1 MSFQSAFNTED
12 NEIAEIN
19 MTPLVDVMLVL
30 LIIFMVT
37 LPVIQ
42 HAVKL
47 ELPQASN
54 QANPVKPEQI
64 QLAIDLDGIVHWQNQ
79 AVTQAELAA
88 LMSQAA
94 GHEPLPELHLR
105 ADKKVAYEAVA
116 QVISLA
122 QNNGLKKIAFVTS
135 PHSPPK

>member
-1 MSFQSAFNTED
+1 MSFQSAFNTEE

-64 QLAIDLDGIVHWQNQ
+64 QLAIDLDGIVHWQSQ
-79 AVTQAELAA
+79 AVTQTELVA

-122 QNNGLKKIAFVTS
+122 QNNGLRKIAFVTAPYS
-135 PHSPPK
+135 PAK